1 MSVEIMSASEAYEKT
16 SKVLK
21 EQNRIERELA
31 EGFIQNV
38 FVPALS
44 EAIARGRC
52 TTKLSI
58 TPDVNAYVVSN
69 ILRENGYKTR
79 VSCGRNGVGRSSVIV
94 FWNPEEED
102 NF

>member
-1 MSVEIMSASEAYEKT
+1 MSVKIMSASEAYEKT
-16 SKVLK
+16 SEIVK

-31 EGFIQNV
+31 EEFVQNV
-38 FVPALS
+38 FVPALN

-58 TPDVNAYVVSN
+58 TPDVNAYAVSN

-79 VSCGRNGVGRSSVIV
+79 VSCGRSGVGRSTVTV

-102 NF
+102 DF